1 MKWLHEIR
9 LIFARTFTLLRE
21 AEMNEGI
28 LRSLGARPS
37 QPKRLLRRS
46 RQGGYASARSPKAL
60 ADGSEGSAR
69 RSAVEGATAVK
80 PWGSTFFLGRLRKK
94 DFCGGFTLVELM
106 IAMLILGTL
115 AAIAIPAYG
124 SFVEKANIAKAIA
137 DIRNLEEA
145 ISAEIALTG
154 TLPDAL
160 TDLPI
165 TLFLDP
171 WGNTY
176 QYANYALIAPGLR
189 RKDQFLVPVNS
200 DYDLYSM
207 GRDGASQPPFTANV
221 SKDDIVRANDGR
233 YLGLAEN
240 Y

>member
-1 MKWLHEIR
+1 MNQLHER
-9 LIFARTFTLLRE
+9 KRIFAHAFTLLRE

-69 RSAVEGATAVK
+69 RSAVEGVTAVK

-94 DFCGGFTLVELM
+94 DFCGGFTLVEILIVM
-106 IAMLILGTL
+106 AILGTL
-115 AAIAIPAYG
+115 AAITIPAYG
-124 SFVEKANIAKAIA
+124 TYVERTRISKAVAEL
-137 DIRNLEEA
+137 RSLETA
-145 ISAEIALTG
+145 ISAELAITG
-154 TLPDAL
+154 VLPAAL

-165 TLFLDP
+165 TPFPDP
-171 WGNTY
+171 WGNLY
-176 QYANYALIAPGLR
+176 KFANYDLIPLGNR

-207 GRDGASQPPFTANV
+207 GKDGDSKPPFTAQV
-221 SKDDIVRANDGR
+221 SWDDIVRANDGR